1 MAPPGLFGSF
11 SPPAYSS
18 SPFTIL
24 GPSARLFRSDL
35 HLAPSTAMPHPSP
48 AQHKQKHT
56 SHATVWSIT
65 HHTKGANL
73 PWFLNLPLD
82 ECIDQHTLTNSI
94 LNNVG
99 LSTRKHSENVSA
111 PQDRGKRLDTAET
124 QSQAESAK
132 LKCAK
137 QAQKLKHNS
146 KCQMQQKT
154 SRTPPEP
161 QNSPL
166 KAEIKAE
173 SSGQADN
180 QISPLKRQKSANSP

>member
-1 MAPPGLFGSF
+1 
-11 SPPAYSS
+11 
-18 SPFTIL
+18 
-24 GPSARLFRSDL
+24 
-35 HLAPSTAMPHPSP
+35 MPHPSP
-48 AQHKQKHT
+48 AQHKQKTT

-94 LNNVG
+94 SNKGRTQHTN
-99 LSTRKHSENVSA
+99 TSENVSA

-146 KCQMQQKT
+146 KCQMQQKQAELPLNH
-154 SRTPPEP
+154 RTPPRK
-161 QNSPL
+161 L
-166 KAEIKAE
+166 K
-173 SSGQADN
+173 S
-180 QISPLKRQKSANSP
+180 RQKVQSKLKIRFSTPKGKNQQTPPEFANSP